1 MLAAVRRA
9 GSSLLLGGGRKPPAA
24 AGPALGAAS
33 PLFPPLTPA
42 SPLAA
47 AIASPLLFLNQ
58 VRHRRAGNK
67 NGVWWQPLLP
77 ALAAEKC
84 PEVQGKGKRRK
95 RYQQRVQQSKWSHA
109 IRIEGT
115 RRNKIYETLK
125 KESEADRIRELY
137 REYGE
142 MLRQK
147 ALKKMAET
155 EAATSADASATPAP
169 GDGQPTESR

>member
-1 MLAAVRRA
+1 MLSALSR
-9 GSSLLLGGGRKPPAA
+9 GSSLLLGRRPFPTPAGA
-24 AGPALGAAS
+24 ALGGAASAS

-84 PEVQGKGKRRK
+84 PEVEGKGKRRK
-95 RYQQRVQQSKWSHA
+95 RFQQRVQQSKWSHA

-125 KESEADRIRELY
+125 KERETERIRELY

-155 EAATSADASATPAP
+155 EAAATSAADAPP
-169 GDGQPTESR
+169 QGDAQPTESR